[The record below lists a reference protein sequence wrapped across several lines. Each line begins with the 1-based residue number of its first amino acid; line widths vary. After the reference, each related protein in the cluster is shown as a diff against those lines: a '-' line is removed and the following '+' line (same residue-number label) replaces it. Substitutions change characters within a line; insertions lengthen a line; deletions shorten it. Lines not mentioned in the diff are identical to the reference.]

1 MRITKSLGVI
11 SIAAFLGAG
20 WLQLQAVVME
30 LEKHL
35 C

>member
-1 MRITKSLGVI
+1 MRITKSLDVI

-20 WLQLQAVVME
+20 WSQLQGVVME